1 MPGRSERPKRI
12 DGHIEKVKVGC
23 GTLFLTVGMH
33 KGKVNEIFLNG
44 SKLGGCRANQ
54 EGLGRLLSLACR
66 HEIPIEE
73 IIDQMQLIICPACTR
88 AKAKLSDQ
96 DSIREFPTSCPD
108 AVAKA
113 LTSIIESSKDTGRKA
128 T

>member
-1 MPGRSERPKRI
+1 MTGKSERPKRI

-23 GTLFLTVGMH
+23 GTLFLTVGVN
-33 KGKVNEIFLNG
+33 KGKISEIFLNG

-88 AKAKLSDQ
+88 AKAKLADQ
-96 DSIREFPTSCPD
+96 DKIREFPTSCPD

-113 LTSIIESSKDTGRKA
+113 LTSIIEAQAVDKK
-128 T
+128 

>member
-1 MPGRSERPKRI
+1 MTGKSERPKRI

-23 GTLFLTVGMH
+23 GTLFLTVGIN
-33 KGKVNEIFLNG
+33 KGKISEIFLNG

-88 AKAKLSDQ
+88 AKAKLNDPEK
-96 DSIREFPTSCPD
+96 IKEFPTSCPD

-113 LTSIIESSKDTGRKA
+113 LTSILASLPNEKK
-128 T
+128 